1 MCPTERGKTMSKLYE
16 YEDHY
21 VEIVDSKGV
30 THRAYVDGYTQALDN
45 EENEASIDVLPH
57 KYSHSGIEFFESDIK
72 LIRIIEK

>member
-1 MCPTERGKTMSKLYE
+1 MSKLYE

-30 THRAYVDGYTQALDN
+30 THRGYVDGYTQALDN

-57 KYSHSGIEFFESDIK
+57 KKSHNGIEFFESDIK
-72 LIRIIEK
+72 SIRIIEK